1 MNFRTLFY
9 HAALIKK
16 LDYSV
21 VFVSEQLAGNP
32 KKKKMRI
39 ISSYQLGKFVQN
51 FNMMKQNTVRT

>member
-21 VFVSEQLAGNP
+21 VFVSEQLAANP
-32 KKKKMRI
+32 KKMPI
-39 ISSYQLGKFVQN
+39 ISSYQLGKFVVQN